1 MDETIRHD
9 DARGFSDHDLTT
21 WALGELD
28 ALDPATVAA
37 IEATVASDAETGA
50 AAAAVRALAATL
62 ASTFAPDRAAAPDL
76 RLSAEQRAVIR
87 SAAAAAPAHTPF
99 ATRWAAPFRA
109 AWAAVR
115 GWSLGWQLGTLA
127 SAAIVLVFVVL
138 PTATW
143 LFGWGRYTAAGIDA
157 WRRKAASSE
166 GHKSMVAEADPFFN
180 RPTPPTLWDTLTL
193 RRRAS
198 HGPIDAEEAAAEV
211 EIAPGAPLAEGPDR
225 RAEVAAAEPTGL
237 YLAVQATPGAGVSAP
252 GLPGS
257 PPSAGGDDGN
267 RAAEAPPPV
276 APSSAGRKVIKDA
289 TLSLEVASVPAT
301 LGRIETIAAQSG
313 GYVVETRTD
322 LGGAPGAAAT
332 IRIGVPVDQFELA
345 LQRVRDA
352 GATVLREHT
361 SGVDASQE
369 YVDLQ
374 SQVANLEATQA
385 RIRQF
390 LEQATTVE
398 ESLRVNAQLAEIE
411 GQLGQIKGRMRFLAD
426 RAAYSTITAE
436 LYAPAP
442 AETPTPTPTP
452 TPVPGWSAA
461 DEARAASNT
470 LAGIL
475 RILATLAIWLA
486 VVVLPLAA
494 PVALVWWGVRGRRST
509 RQA

>member
-1 MDETIRHD
+1 MDEMNRHD
-9 DARGFSDHDLTT
+9 DPRGYSDHDLTT

-28 ALDPATVAA
+28 ALDPATIAA
-37 IEATVASDAETGA
+37 IEADVEGDGEARA
-50 AAAAVRALAATL
+50 AATAVRDLAATL
-62 ASTFAPDRAAAPDL
+62 AATFAPDRAAAPDL
-76 RLSAEQRAVIR
+76 RLSADQRAAIR
-87 SAAAAAPAHTPF
+87 SAAAAPART
-99 ATRWAAPFRA
+99 ALTTRWMNPIRA
-109 AWAAVR
+109 AWATVR
-115 GWSLGWQLGTLA
+115 GWSPGWQLGTLA

-143 LFGWGRYTAAGIDA
+143 AFEWGRYTAAGIDA

-166 GHKSMVAEADPFFN
+166 GHKSMVAEADTYFD
-180 RPTPPTLWDTLTL
+180 RPTPPTLWDSLT
-193 RRRAS
+193 RSRRAAR
-198 HGPIDAEEAAAEV
+198 GPIDDGEAAAEA
-211 EIAPGAPLAEGPDR
+211 EIAPPGGLAGGQDR
-225 RAEVAAAEPTGL
+225 RAEEAAAEPTGL
-237 YLAVQATPGAGVSAP
+237 YLAVAATPGAGASAP

-257 PPSAGGDDGN
+257 PPSAGGDDDGN

-276 APSSAGRKVIKDA
+276 APSSAGRKIIKDA
-289 TLSLEVASVPAT
+289 TLSLEVASVPAA

-436 LYAPAP
+436 LHAPPP

-475 RILATLAIWLA
+475 RVLATLAIWLA

-494 PVALVWWGVRGRRST
+494 PVALVWWGVRGRRSAP
-509 RQA
+509 RA